1 MLLASYLLGF
11 DNKDS
16 VKHLAVDN
24 ILPEQLDCVEMRL
37 FSRGRCDD
45 SVTEVVDLIM
55 LFADAPAPNN
65 IVCLPS
71 LPDNAVKHLLA
82 GKPLQVIDF
91 AHGRK
96 LSLVYPLDQ
105 QRCA

>member
-37 FSRGRCDD
+37 FSHPIILC
-45 SVTEVVDLIM
+45 
-55 LFADAPAPNN
+55 A
-65 IVCLPS
+65 
-71 LPDNAVKHLLA
+71 
-82 GKPLQVIDF
+82 
-91 AHGRK
+91 
-96 LSLVYPLDQ
+96 YPHFLTM
-105 QRCA
+105 R

>member
-45 SVTEVVDLIM
+45 SVTE
-55 LFADAPAPNN
+55 
-65 IVCLPS
+65 S
-71 LPDNAVKHLLA
+71 HY
-82 GKPLQVIDF
+82 
-91 AHGRK
+91 R
-96 LSLVYPLDQ
+96 
-105 QRCA
+105 